1 MVQKKFYM
9 INTGENVIKKDHLIK
24 FTIDNPELSEYIG
37 NYLIE
42 LKPINLPE
50 FQVLTYWII
59 GQVIS
64 NKVAHKIINEFRE
77 KVNTITPENI
87 AQMDDIRLTR
97 LVNSRSKAMY
107 IKNLAK
113 FFLNGNYLEPEGKSS
128 YEIIEHYSN
137 IKGIGAWTVK
147 MLLIYSYGRLDV
159 LALEDLGVRKG
170 IQIMYN
176 TTKVPT
182 ISEAKKLTIN
192 WKNLPTI
199 GTLLSWKVLID

>member
-1 MVQKKFYM
+1 M